1 LFEHGWTK
9 IRLETMRQHGLP
21 RKSVKIHLIAIFA
34 VHADGMRV
42 MSKTRSLQQ
51 QLMMSAC

>member
-1 LFEHGWTK
+1 
-9 IRLETMRQHGLP
+9 MRQHGLP

-34 VHADGMRV
+34 VHANGMRV